1 LFFNNK
7 LSQKRNVIID
17 EGDSRQKAKSKSVH
31 DIHSGRYI
39 VGRKNAAA
47 IKVTRALLHYLFALS
62 LLHE

>member
-7 LSQKRNVIID
+7 LSQTRNVIID
-17 EGDSRQKAKSKSVH
+17 EGDSRQKAKSKSA
-31 DIHSGRYI
+31 SMTFTLAL